1 MFCLLPVLLVIGA
14 ATGRPDVCCHHSGER
29 ITPLASVIS
38 LPHVLPLERTR
49 TRGLP
54 DKRAASWLPF
64 DPSRHIAHLHVDA
77 AVIGRV
83 FSSCVPPFRCCV
95 LRT

>member
-1 MFCLLPVLLVIGA
+1 M
-14 ATGRPDVCCHHSGER
+14 ATASRLDVCCHHSGER

-38 LPHVLPLERTR
+38 LPHVLPRERTR
-49 TRGLP
+49 SHGLP
-54 DKRAASWLPF
+54 DKHAASWLPF

-77 AVIGRV
+77 AAIGRV
-83 FSSCVPPFRCCV
+83 FSSCVPPSRCRV